1 MPSAITI
8 SLVCKLVGSI
18 IKVIHYIGND
28 VDDKKFKNNFAGI
41 NNNCIFALLKVIK
54 IMVKL

>member
-1 MPSAITI
+1 MTI
-8 SLVCKLVGSI
+8 SQLYKVVGSI

-28 VDDKKFKNNFAGI
+28 VDDKKFKNNFASI
-41 NNNCIFALLKVIK
+41 NNSCIFALLKVIK

>member
-1 MPSAITI
+1 MPAEMTI
-8 SLVCKLVGSI
+8 SQLYKVVGSI

-41 NNNCIFALLKVIK
+41 NNSCIFALLKVIK